1 MNLDYLIP
9 GQCPK
14 DYSPTVEGNKAISRL
29 PSTWLVKSLE
39 IQGYLKQKYESSLYF
54 ISLWLLTYIF
64 SLITK
69 LYVEFE
75 NLLVGNFSQGRETLR
90 HSFLKK

>member
-1 MNLDYLIP
+1 MNLGYLIT

-14 DYSPTVEGNKAISRL
+14 DYSPTVEGNKTISRL

-75 NLLVGNFSQGRETLR
+75 NLVVGNFSQGRETLR
-90 HSFLKK
+90 HLFLKK